1 MDFYLYP
8 LSIREI
14 ISFTK
19 PVKGE
24 LMANDLIL
32 YGAYPEV
39 YLQNQPDLRRLML
52 SKITES
58 YLFKD
63 ILAFSR
69 IRNSQAIQD
78 LARALAYQIGQEMNE
93 NELASRI
100 KIDRK
105 TLLSYLEILE
115 QAFVIYR
122 LYPYSQNPRREI
134 GRKYKVYFVDLGIR
148 NCLVG
153 DFNPLNVRSD
163 LGALWEN
170 FLASERKKNEHQLRI
185 APKTYFWRSYNG
197 SEVDWVE
204 VEEKVTSA
212 WEFKY
217 GPNAALSHGGR
228 VFTKNYHVPVEL
240 VHPQNFMDKFI

>member
-1 MDFYLYP
+1 
-8 LSIREI
+8 
-14 ISFTK
+14 
-19 PVKGE
+19 
-24 LMANDLIL
+24 MANDLIL

-78 LARALAYQIGQEMNE
+78 LTRALAYQIGQEMNE

-148 NCLVG
+148 NTLVG

-170 FLASERKKNEHQLRI
+170 FLTIERKKNEHELRI

-217 GPNAALSHGGR
+217 GPNAVVSVGAR